1 MNNPDTLGVGTAYE
15 IAILFFLFQ
24 LLSQLYCVIQRQ
36 CFVSQVKIKGE
47 EVSQQAVRADMLEKR
62 LENARRDG
70 DGKLDA
76 MKQELADAKKTIA
89 DKDRQVSIS
98 T

>member
-1 MNNPDTLGVGTAYE
+1 MYFHGP
-15 IAILFFLFQ
+15 
-24 LLSQLYCVIQRQ
+24 RQ

-89 DKDRQVSIS
+89 DKDRQVNI
-98 T
+98 

>member
-1 MNNPDTLGVGTAYE
+1 MGVGTAYK
-15 IAILFFLFQ
+15 IAILFLN
-24 LLSQLYCVIQRQ
+24 SNNNHYYNAIQRR
-36 CFVSQVKIKGE
+36 CFVPQVKIKGE

-89 DKDRQVSIS
+89 DKDRQVNI
-98 T
+98 

>member
-1 MNNPDTLGVGTAYE
+1 M
-15 IAILFFLFQ
+15 
-24 LLSQLYCVIQRQ
+24 
-36 CFVSQVKIKGE
+36 QVKIKGE

-89 DKDRQVSIS
+89 DKDRQVCKVERL
-98 T
+98 

>member
-1 MNNPDTLGVGTAYE
+1 MHCCSVFQHQ
-15 IAILFFLFQ
+15 FFVL
-24 LLSQLYCVIQRQ
+24 
-36 CFVSQVKIKGE
+36 QVKIKGE

-89 DKDRQVSIS
+89 DKDRQVTSEHEL
-98 T
+98 

>member
-1 MNNPDTLGVGTAYE
+1 M
-15 IAILFFLFQ
+15 
-24 LLSQLYCVIQRQ
+24 LYYL
-36 CFVSQVKIKGE
+36 QVKIKGE

-70 DGKLDA
+70 DGKLETL
-76 MKQELADAKKTIA
+76 KSELGEAKKTIS
-89 DKDRQVSIS
+89 DKDRQVRRFFYAKFIDLVH